1 MRGKKKKS
9 IEDLE
14 TELEQ
19 LIANSVQSEDDIH
32 TNYNAY
38 LALKWRIDNPNSR
51 HDDDDIHWMKDLHN
65 VFLLG
70 MAIRRRQH
78 HKPKYG

>member
-1 MRGKKKKS
+1 MGGKKKKS

-19 LIANSVQSEDDIH
+19 LIATSGQSEDDIH
-32 TNYNAY
+32 NDVNAY
-38 LALKWRIDNPNSR
+38 RALKWRIDNPDSR
-51 HDDDDIHWMKDLHN
+51 HDEDIQRMKDLHN

-70 MAIRRRQH
+70 MAIHNR
-78 HKPKYG
+78 KN